1 MADSIK
7 TRCQLDKASQ
17 TTLLKFITSCEE
29 ALTSLKGSQAGGGE
43 GEDCAGGARSARE
56 FVFSCVPGLAD
67 LIEMGNCE
75 DCDEEQE
82 QREVPCI
89 STSACVPR
97 PRSSIQKSSLKSA
110 STKPPPEGSSRPSR
124 TSKSKAQG
132 RISLQAQEL
141 EESLAEEYGGES
153 DDGDAADVENRV
165 NQSASASASAARSK
179 RLGSRS

>member
-75 DCDEEQE
+75 DCDEEQEQE

-165 NQSASASASAARSK
+165 NQSASASAARSK